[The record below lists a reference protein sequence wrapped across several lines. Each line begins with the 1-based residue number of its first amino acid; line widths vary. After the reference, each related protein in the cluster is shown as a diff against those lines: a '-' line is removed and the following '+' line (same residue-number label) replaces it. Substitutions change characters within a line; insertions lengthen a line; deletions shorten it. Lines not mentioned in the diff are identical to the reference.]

1 MRRHSGLRSLGT
13 QSCVLAS
20 VQEHGHRRSA
30 VNVCKLMSYE
40 MIPLH
45 RMVSTRPKQKN
56 WKEGESRGHD
66 GEIKEPTACYSVH
79 WKFPASNAVSV
90 WREVSPK

>member
-1 MRRHSGLRSLGT
+1 VRRHSGLRSLGT

-40 MIPLH
+40 MMLFY
-45 RMVSTRPKQKN
+45 RMVSLRPKQEN
-56 WKEGESRGHD
+56 WKGESRDCD
-66 GEIKEPTACYSVH
+66 GEIKEPTA
-79 WKFPASNAVSV
+79 
-90 WREVSPK
+90 

>member
-1 MRRHSGLRSLGT
+1 M
-13 QSCVLAS
+13 LAS

-40 MIPLH
+40 MMLFYS
-45 RMVSTRPKQKN
+45 MVSLRPKQEN
-56 WKEGESRGHD
+56 WKGESRGHD
-66 GEIKEPTACYSVH
+66 GEIKEPTASYSVH

>member
-1 MRRHSGLRSLGT
+1 
-13 QSCVLAS
+13 
-20 VQEHGHRRSA
+20 
-30 VNVCKLMSYE
+30 
-40 MIPLH
+40 
-45 RMVSTRPKQKN
+45 MVSPRPKQKN

-66 GEIKEPTACYSVH
+66 GEIKEPTASYSVH